1 MWTKRELVLQAFGE
15 LALYGYEFELTPEE
29 MQTGL
34 VKMDSM
40 LAEWQAADINIGYA
54 LPATQDGSDLDD
66 ASGIP
71 DTANTAVFLNLAM
84 RLAAGF
90 GKTLSAETK
99 VAAKQAYDRLL
110 WAAAYPRQ
118 QQYPS
123 TLPVGAGN
131 KPWRYIDRPF
141 MPTPDTSP
149 IQGNKNGNLDILEG

>member
-34 VKMDSM
+34 VKTDSM
-40 LAEWQAADINIGYA
+40 LAEWQARGINIGYA
-54 LPATQDGSDLDD
+54 LPASQNASDLDD

-71 DTANTAVFLNLAM
+71 DWCNTAVFLNAAL
-84 RLAAGF
+84 RLAGGF
-90 GKTLSAETK
+90 GKTVPQELK
-99 VAAKQAYDRLL
+99 VAAKQAFDVLL
-110 WAAAYPRQ
+110 WSAAYPRQ

-131 KPWRYIDRPF
+131 KPWRYINRPF

-149 IQGNKNGNLDILEG
+149 VQTSQSGNLDFLEG